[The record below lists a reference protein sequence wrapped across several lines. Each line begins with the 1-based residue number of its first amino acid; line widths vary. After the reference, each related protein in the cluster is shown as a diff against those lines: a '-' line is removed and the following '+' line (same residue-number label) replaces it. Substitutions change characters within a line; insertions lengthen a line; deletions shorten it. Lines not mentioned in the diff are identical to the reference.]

1 MLCKKVLSTALFA
14 GLSLGVMAQQEPGQA
29 VAPEAEVN
37 TQQTIAEEKDV
48 QTMIDE
54 FLSSKG
60 WSEGENT
67 KKKDRKST
75 RLNSSHIATSRMPSS
90 A

>member
-1 MLCKKVLSTALFA
+1 MINGKMFCTALFA

-29 VAPEAEVN
+29 VVPEAEVN

-60 WSEGENT
+60 WSESENT
-67 KKKDRKST
+67 K
-75 RLNSSHIATSRMPSS
+75 NE
-90 A
+90 